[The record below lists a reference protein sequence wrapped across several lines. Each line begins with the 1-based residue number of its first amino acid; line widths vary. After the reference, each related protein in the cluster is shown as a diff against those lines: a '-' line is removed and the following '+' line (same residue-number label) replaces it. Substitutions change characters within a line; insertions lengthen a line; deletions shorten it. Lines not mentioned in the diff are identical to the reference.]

1 MIIKNDENKIVEA
14 LSSGKVLA
22 IKTDT
27 VYGLICDAYNKNAI
41 DKIYEIKH
49 REAKKPLSIF
59 VKNVDDVKKY
69 VEKDALTNKVFE
81 IMRTY
86 WPGALT
92 IVLKKKKNVLDN
104 ITCGLDSIG
113 IRMSNDKLLLSV
125 LNKID
130 FPIAQTSCNI
140 SGEKEYIDVPTIE
153 EKLGNKIDYIV
164 DGGEILQNI
173 ASTVIEVDN
182 DHIKVLRQGVIKI
195 DE

>member
-1 MIIKNDENKIVEA
+1 MIIKSDENKIVEA

-27 VYGLICDAYNKNAI
+27 VYGLICDAYNKYAT
-41 DKIYEIKH
+41 DKIYRVKQ

-59 VKNVDDVKKY
+59 VKSKDDVEKY
-69 VEKDALTNKVFE
+69 VDKNVLTDKVFN
-81 IMRTY
+81 IMKMY

-92 IVLKKKKNVLDN
+92 IVLKKKNELLDN

-113 IRMSNDKLLLSV
+113 IRMPNDTLLLSV

-130 FPIAQTSCNI
+130 FPLAQTSCNL
-140 SGEKEYIDVPTIE
+140 SGEKEYKDIHTID
-153 EKLGNKIDYIV
+153 EKFGNEIDYII
-164 DGGEILQNI
+164 DGGEILQHV
-173 ASTVIEVDN
+173 ASTVIKVDN
-182 DHIKVLRQGVIKI
+182 DHIKILRQGVIKI

>member
-1 MIIKNDENKIVEA
+1 MIIKSDENKIVEE

-27 VYGLICDAYNKNAI
+27 VYGLICDAYNKYAT
-41 DKIYEIKH
+41 DKIYRVKQ

-59 VKNVDDVKKY
+59 VKSKDDVEKY
-69 VEKDALTNKVFE
+69 VDKNVLTDKVFN
-81 IMRTY
+81 IMKMY

-92 IVLKKKKNVLDN
+92 IVLKKKNELLDN

-113 IRMSNDKLLLSV
+113 IRMPNDTLLLSV

-130 FPIAQTSCNI
+130 FPLAQTSCNL
-140 SGEKEYIDVPTIE
+140 SGEKEYKDIHTID
-153 EKLGNKIDYIV
+153 EKFGNEIDYII
-164 DGGEILQNI
+164 DGGEIINSI

-182 DHIKVLRQGVIKI
+182 DHIKVLRQGVISI